1 MRVADDRFILDLRRF
16 GAEAASHRT
25 SLGEVT
31 MQTAVYRA
39 PVYEPTVDEL
49 ETLKKLELG
58 EDVSLWS
65 AAKEYLSR
73 RLLEWGLVEQ
83 DAEKHWH
90 ITESGRMVI
99 RRQL

>member
-1 MRVADDRFILDLRRF
+1 
-16 GAEAASHRT
+16 
-25 SLGEVT
+25 

-73 RLLEWGLVEQ
+73 RLLERGAGGAGRRKAL
-83 DAEKHWH
+83 AYHRFGA
-90 ITESGRMVI
+90 SGDPAAALKI
-99 RRQL
+99 IKG

>member
-1 MRVADDRFILDLRRF
+1 
-16 GAEAASHRT
+16 
-25 SLGEVT
+25 

-65 AAKEYLSR
+65 AAKEYLSK
-73 RLLEWGLVEQ
+73 RLLERGLVTQ
-83 DAEKHWH
+83 DAERHWH
-90 ITESGRMVI
+90 ITEAGRTVI
-99 RRQL
+99 RRTF

>member
-1 MRVADDRFILDLRRF
+1 
-16 GAEAASHRT
+16 
-25 SLGEVT
+25 

-65 AAKEYLSR
+65 AAKEYLSK
-73 RLLEWGLVEQ
+73 RLLERGLVTQ
-83 DAEKHWH
+83 DAERHWH
-90 ITESGRMVI
+90 ITETGRLLI
-99 RRQL
+99 RRTF

>member
-1 MRVADDRFILDLRRF
+1 
-16 GAEAASHRT
+16 
-25 SLGEVT
+25 

-65 AAKEYLSR
+65 AAKEYLSK
-73 RLLEWGLVEQ
+73 RLLERGLVEQ

-90 ITESGRMVI
+90 ITELGRMVI

>member
-1 MRVADDRFILDLRRF
+1 ML
-16 GAEAASHRT
+16 
-25 SLGEVT
+25 
-31 MQTAVYRA
+31 TALYRA

-65 AAKEYLSR
+65 AAREYLSH
-73 RLLEWGLVEQ
+73 RLLERGLVEQ
-83 DAEKHWH
+83 DVQKHWH
-90 ITESGRMVI
+90 ITESGRMLI